1 MMGGRAV
8 PKGQPFILKNGI
20 VMKGRGVRESAFV
33 RVNEEVIFMWAD
45 LAKGS
50 SFFNR
55 SVFIVYNG
63 ERKDIGRRAIM
74 YIEWTETAAE
84 KMAGKVQG
92 QEGYLQLKYD
102 TDGCGCVV
110 SGVTALW
117 WVNEPEEGTE
127 KVETNGIPLYVEK
140 SKMIF
145 LDEVMKIDFVP
156 EANSFQLKSPN
167 QILNPRMSYFNKI

>member
-1 MMGGRAV
+1 M
-8 PKGQPFILKNGI
+8 KN
-20 VMKGRGVRESAFV
+20 
-33 RVNEEVIFMWAD
+33 VIFVWVILQKEAVS
-45 LAKGS
+45 LTEAFL
-50 SFFNR
+50 SF
-55 SVFIVYNG
+55 IMG
-63 ERKDIGRRAIM
+63 ECKDIGRRAIM

-84 KMAGKVQG
+84 KIAHKVQG